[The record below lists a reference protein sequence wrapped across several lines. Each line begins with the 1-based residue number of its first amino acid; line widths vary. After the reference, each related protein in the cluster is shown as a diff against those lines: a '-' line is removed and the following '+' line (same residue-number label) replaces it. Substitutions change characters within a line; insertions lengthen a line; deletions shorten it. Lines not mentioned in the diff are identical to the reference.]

1 MQPVADARIQSRL
14 VGKTSRSENQ
24 VAAPG
29 RLRTLGPSL
38 MLVFAT
44 SAAYIS
50 VVRNAL
56 VNFDDGDYLLRT
68 LQIREGFNLTFFRW
82 AFSTFAQANWHPLT
96 WMSYALDYKLFS
108 LKPAGVHLESVF
120 IHALTAVFLFLL
132 LQDATGSRGKSL
144 VVGAFYALHPL
155 NLECVAWA
163 SERKTVLCMFFFM
176 LALWGWS
183 HFTKQR
189 TAWHYVT
196 VLVAFALGLMAKPQI
211 VTFPFILLLW
221 DIWPLG
227 RLRGS
232 SSWWS
237 SFRSLVL
244 EKIPLFIL
252 SAASSIVTYRAQVAG
267 GAMSNLERVSLG
279 VRLGSAVV
287 AYARYL
293 GKSIW
298 PTQLSVLYPY
308 PVHGLPAWQVAVAS
322 ALLLGI
328 SVLVFLARK
337 HQYLVTGWLWFLG
350 TLVPMIGLIQI
361 GHATM
366 ADRYAGLPLIG
377 LGLMITWGIDDLAK
391 AYAIPDSRLAFGS
404 GLILLLLAVATYK
417 QVGYWHDSETLW
429 RRALATTENNFV
441 AHDNLGVVLIS
452 KSKDEGALEEFREAF
467 AIQPHDSIANLYL
480 GMYESGHGNHQ
491 AAVDHVLTTLK
502 YVGDGN
508 PEISETAYDQLGS
521 EYRNL
526 HQFQESRRS
535 FEAALQINP
544 ADSEAEIGMGLVAE
558 RDKNYSEALHWYS
571 EAMLKQPSPV
581 TSLLLANAYREN
593 GQPRQSVEA
602 FQKAQSLAPDF
613 QASVNVADQM
623 LISIE

>member
-1 MQPVADARIQSRL
+1 
-14 VGKTSRSENQ
+14 
-24 VAAPG
+24 
-29 RLRTLGPSL
+29 